1 MRYIIYILTIG
12 TIWSCG
18 KNSKNEQ
25 TTRETK
31 NNFELLIKNLKRL
44 ETGYTYDLVKQD
56 DQGCYVPDK
65 NADSLF
71 YSPALPIL
79 GILSDNNEI
88 FSIIHLES
96 GEDFHPTL
104 RTFDKWGQLI
114 DEEFIDYSYCTG
126 DKDCNFVDCSEVMR
140 VINKDTIEDIVKLV
154 TTPCDNLGNKIM
166 EQSKSEV
173 KTKIITIDKKGQ
185 IKASERTE

>member
-1 MRYIIYILTIG
+1 MRYIIIIIIL

-18 KNSKNEQ
+18 TNSKNEQ
-25 TTRETK
+25 TTKETEK
-31 NNFELLIKNLKRL
+31 DFELLIKNLTRL
-44 ETGYTYDLVKQD
+44 ETGYTYDLVMQD
-56 DQGCYVPDK
+56 AQGCYIPDK

-71 YSPALPIL
+71 YNPALPIL

-88 FSIIHLES
+88 FSIIHLEP

-104 RTFDKWGQLI
+104 RTFDKSGQLI
-114 DEEFIDYSYCTG
+114 DEEFIDYSYCSG
-126 DKDCNFVDCSEVMR
+126 AQDCNFIDCSEVMR
-140 VINKDTIEDIVKLV
+140 IISKDTIEDVVKLV
-154 TTPCDNLGNKIM
+154 TAPCDNSGNKIM

-185 IKASERTE
+185 INSIEKN